1 MLFDEPEIQPD
12 DTQPTSTM
20 PVVNVDQGGGDEE
33 PPHERPRI
41 WGLLSLIGAFIF
53 TLGTIVVLLMPQD
66 APAPPPS
73 QQEPLENTAVAQG
86 EALTLPAPTSTP
98 QADAP
103 EITALPLEAGYVLPT
118 MSVEEVYALLGQPV
132 SNLTQPD
139 GQVERGASN
148 PFTIIPD
155 RPRNTI
161 IEYVVE
167 QGDTVFDIAR
177 KFNVTQDSIAWA
189 NDRTSLWT
197 LAPGSVL
204 KIPPVDG
211 VVHIAV
217 GDSTIADIAGLY
229 QVEPTV
235 IINSD
240 ANQLKGLDPSMVP
253 PSGMSVFVPGA
264 QGIPVNWSPPTVQT
278 SGGSSGPGGG
288 SAGTVSFEPGAPGSC
303 APMPPGAGTAWG
315 SPMNAGSYTI
325 TRGYSDWH
333 QGIDLAAPVGTPV
346 FAANGGTVIFAGRSN
361 WGYGLAVVISSGP
374 FFTLYGHMSQ
384 VNVSCGQVV
393 GTGQSIGAV
402 GSTGNSSGPHLH
414 FEILSG
420 SFRTNPASTIAF

>member
-1 MLFDEPEIQPD
+1 MLFENEPEIQPD
-12 DTQPTSTM
+12 DTQPTMTV
-20 PVVNVDQGGGDEE
+20 PVVDVEAQ
-33 PPHERPRI
+33 PPSRSRL
-41 WGLLSLIGAFIF
+41 WGALSLIAALIL
-53 TLGTIVVLLMPQD
+53 TVGTVALLLTP
-66 APAPPPS
+66 PAD
-73 QQEPLENTAVAQG
+73 
-86 EALTLPAPTSTP
+86 STP
-98 QADAP
+98 TPPQQVSTLDVTAAP
-103 EITALPLEAGYVLPT
+103 QETRDALPSPTVAPQSTAIPFEAGYVLPT
-118 MSVEEVYALLGQPV
+118 VSLEEVYALLGQPISDRNV
-132 SNLTQPD
+132 AD

-161 IEYVVE
+161 IDYVVE
-167 QGDTVFDIAR
+167 RGDTVYDIAQ
-177 KFNVTQDSIAWA
+177 KFNVSQDSIAWA
-189 NDRTSLWT
+189 NDRISLWT

-217 GDSTIADIAGLY
+217 GDATIADIAALY
-229 QVEPTV
+229 KVEPSV

-240 ANQLKGLDPSMVP
+240 ANQLKGLDPSMTP
-253 PSGMSVFVPGA
+253 PSGMRVFVPGGV
-264 QGIPVNWSPPTVQT
+264 GIPVNWSPPTVQT
-278 SGGSSGPGGG
+278 SGGSSGGGP
-288 SAGTVSFEPGAPGSC
+288 AGTVSFEAGSPGSC
-303 APMPPGAGTAWG
+303 APMPPGAGTSWG
-315 SPMNAGSYTI
+315 RPMTAGTYTI

-333 QGIDLAAPVGTPV
+333 QGIDLAAPVGTPIY
-346 FAANGGTVIFAGRSN
+346 AANGGTVIFAGRSN

-393 GTGQSIGAV
+393 GTGQQIGAV

-420 SFRTNPASTIAF
+420 SIRTNPASTIAF